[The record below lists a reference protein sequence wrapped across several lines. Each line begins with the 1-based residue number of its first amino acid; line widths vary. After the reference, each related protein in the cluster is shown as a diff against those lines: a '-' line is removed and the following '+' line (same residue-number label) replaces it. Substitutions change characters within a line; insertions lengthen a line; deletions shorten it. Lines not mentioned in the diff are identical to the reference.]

1 LWPGKKR
8 ILVVDDEPDITLTLH
23 TILQEVGFE
32 VVFFNNPLLVLRAFK
47 PHYYDLVILD
57 IKMPE
62 MDGFELYQ
70 QLKKKDNHM
79 KVCFL
84 TAVTEFSDYKQYKK
98 DVYPKL
104 HEKYFIS
111 KPVSKDELI
120 RRVNEMLTDNSY
132 HLTYT

>member
-1 LWPGKKR
+1 
-8 ILVVDDEPDITLTLH
+8 
-23 TILQEVGFE
+23 
-32 VVFFNNPLLVLRAFK
+32 LVLRAFK
-47 PHYYDLVILD
+47 PHSYDLVILD

-62 MDGFELYQ
+62 MVGFELFQ

-98 DVYPKL
+98 NVYPKL

-111 KPVSKDELI
+111 KPVSKEELI

>member
-1 LWPGKKR
+1 
-8 ILVVDDEPDITLTLH
+8 
-23 TILQEVGFE
+23 
-32 VVFFNNPLLVLRAFK
+32 LVLRAFK

-62 MDGFELYQ
+62 MVGFELYQ

-84 TAVTEFSDYKQYKK
+84 TAVTEFSNYKQYKK
-98 DVYPKL
+98 DVYPKP

-111 KPVSKDELI
+111 KPVSKDERI

-132 HLTYT
+132 HLTNT